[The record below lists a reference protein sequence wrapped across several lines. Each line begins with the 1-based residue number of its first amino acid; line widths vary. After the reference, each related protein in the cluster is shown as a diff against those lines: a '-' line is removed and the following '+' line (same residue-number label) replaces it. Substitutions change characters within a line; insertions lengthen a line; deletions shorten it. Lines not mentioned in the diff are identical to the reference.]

1 MRTRPPAAREGR
13 SPRHWKML
21 AQRRLAQ
28 RRLRQV
34 LTMLD
39 DDTAELG
46 DAFELVEE
54 AEAAIDQLLQRKE
67 VDDG

>member
-1 MRTRPPAAREGR
+1 MRTRPPAAREGH

-21 AQRRLAQ
+21 GQ

-54 AEAAIDQLLQRKE
+54 AEVAIDQLLQRKE